1 MSFNRHLFLHRV
13 SRRAGNR
20 TFSRRFGGRSCQ
32 AFLKSLDVSG
42 LWLAT
47 LSINSSCRL
56 WGSDLRNWYF
66 NCSSSQFF
74 VLHCT
79 TLKIWMKGARLIGG
93 YAFFLGG
100 DMGRLGGYKKLAWT
114 KKVQTSF
121 IWRRGRDSNPCALSR
136 KLISSQPRYD
146 HFDTSPYMFTPK
158 MRETIVIQFFR
169 KTVRCAG

>member
-1 MSFNRHLFLHRV
+1 MSFNRHMFLHRV
-13 SRRAGNR
+13 SRRASNR

-93 YAFFLGG
+93 YAFFLGRRHG
-100 DMGRLGGYKKLAWT
+100 KIGRLQKTRLNQKSSNEFHLAER
-114 KKVQTSF
+114 KGFEPLCAFAQTDFESAPLWP
-121 IWRRGRDSNPCALSR
+121 IRYLSVYVHPQNEENNHYS
-136 KLISSQPRYD
+136 I
-146 HFDTSPYMFTPK
+146 F
-158 MRETIVIQFFR
+158 
-169 KTVRCAG
+169 

>member
-13 SRRAGNR
+13 SRRASNR

-93 YAFFLGG
+93 YAFFLGRRHG
-100 DMGRLGGYKKLAWT
+100 KIGRLQKTRLNQKSSNEFHLAERKGFEPLWGCP
-114 KKVQTSF
+114 QTVFKTASL
-121 IWRRGRDSNPCALSR
+121 WPLRYLSVYETVFR
-136 KLISSQPRYD
+136 QKSSD
-146 HFDTSPYMFTPK
+146 
-158 MRETIVIQFFR
+158 IQLF
-169 KTVRCAG
+169 